1 MVLFIK
7 RLFISVLVALALFTT
22 WLLVSGCAPTNIAES
37 AVTAKELK
45 ISDRY
50 TMEDSGI
57 KIKTYED
64 TLHGTIIYF
73 YYNKLG
79 EVIFTDVVKK

>member
-1 MVLFIK
+1 MQLFIK
-7 RLFISVLVALALFTT
+7 RLSIATTIALAMFVAGLM
-22 WLLVSGCAPTNIAES
+22 LSGCAPTNIAES

-45 ISDRY
+45 IRDRY
-50 TMEDSGI
+50 IMEDSGI
-57 KIKTYED
+57 EIKTYED

-73 YYNKLG
+73 YYNNLG

>member
-73 YYNKLG
+73 YYNNLG
-79 EVIFTDVVKK
+79 EVIFTDVVKE

>member
-7 RLFISVLVALALFTT
+7 RLFISILVALALFTT
-22 WLLVSGCAPTNIAES
+22 GLLVSGCAPNNIAES

-50 TMEDSGI
+50 IMEDSGI
-57 KIKTYED
+57 EIKTYED

-73 YYNKLG
+73 YYNNLG
-79 EVIFTDVVKK
+79 EVIFTDVVKE

>member
-22 WLLVSGCAPTNIAES
+22 GLLVSGCAPTNTAES

-64 TLHGTIIYF
+64 TLHGTIIYV